1 MTSNRSRKQLARD
14 FRSQMRSSN
23 NENDNT
29 AHPGSISDRVS
40 KLRVQLDEIK
50 ANCKITDKK
59 KTTFKA
65 KYVEDETVAAL
76 DEDEVEVE
84 VPLPIETE
92 DEDSTS
98 NDARWFEMCTEDEI
112 KKDEK
117 ELELSIAAI
126 MKNISE
132 GKPIDIQDFMK
143 ATFMTLFGP
152 FSHLN
157 INIIAKKVLKIR
169 RKS

>member
-1 MTSNRSRKQLARD
+1 MTSNRSRKQFARD

-23 NENDNT
+23 TENDNA

-84 VPLPIETE
+84 VPLPIDTE
-92 DEDSTS
+92 DEDLFWGRFIMQLFTYQISILGTG
-98 NDARWFEMCTEDEI
+98 TG
-112 KKDEK
+112 
-117 ELELSIAAI
+117 SIA
-126 MKNISE
+126 
-132 GKPIDIQDFMK
+132 PFLH
-143 ATFMTLFGP
+143 TLIYVF
-152 FSHLN
+152 HQQEN
-157 INIIAKKVLKIR
+157 
-169 RKS
+169 